1 MPVMNKTIDDK
12 GAGLRLDRWLREAYP
27 DLPFSVL
34 QKALRTGQVR
44 LDGKR
49 VKGNERI
56 VEGQSVRIPPQFDH
70 VFEAKPKKPKHF
82 VSDEDAQFI
91 RGLVIYQDENIIA
104 INKPSGIASQGGTDT
119 FRHIDGMLSALK
131 EFPGDERPRLV
142 HRLDRDTS
150 GVLLLARHRKAAAS
164 LGKAFM
170 DHRIEKTY
178 LAITV
183 GVPNPREGTIKA
195 PLLKMH
201 IGGQDKVVVDREG
214 KRALTDYRVLDHAAH
229 TMALVELKPMTG
241 RQHQLRAH
249 LSYLETPVLGDN
261 KYDGDGQLFGEKKL
275 YLHARRIDFDDPFD
289 HKRTITIKA
298 DLSEHFKRLVDDME
312 FCDDT
317 GCRL

>member
-1 MPVMNKTIDDK
+1 MPVKNKIIEQK
-12 GAGLRLDRWLREAYP
+12 EAGLRLDRWLRESYP
-27 DLPFSVL
+27 ALPFSVL

-44 LDGKR
+44 LDSKR

-56 VEGQSVRIPPQFDH
+56 EAGQTVRIPPHFDH
-70 VFEAKPKKPKHF
+70 VVSKPKKNKDD
-82 VSDEDAQFI
+82 VSDKDAAFI
-91 RGLVIYQDENIIA
+91 RSLVIYKDDHFIA
-104 INKPSGIASQGGTDT
+104 LNKPSGIATQGGTDT

-131 EFPGDERPRLV
+131 DFPGDERPRLV

-150 GVLLLARHRKAAAS
+150 GILLLARHRKAASS

-170 DHRIEKTY
+170 SHRIEKTY
-178 LAITV
+178 FAITV

-195 PLLKMH
+195 PLLKKN

-214 KRALTDYRVLDHAAH
+214 QKAITDYRVLDHAVQ

-241 RQHQLRAH
+241 RQHQLRSH
-249 LSYLETPVLGDN
+249 LHYLGTPVLGDN
-261 KYDGDGQLFGEKKL
+261 KYEGDGQLFGENKL
-275 YLHARRIDFDDPFD
+275 YLHARRIEFEDPFTPR
-289 HKRTITIKA
+289 KQIIIEA
-298 DLSEHFKRLVDDME
+298 DLSDHFKRLTDEME